1 MHDWQMTPEGARQ
14 VQRELAPMVSR
25 LNEVG
30 DVRLVAG
37 ADISAPDDGGVARA
51 AVVVLQYPELV
62 LVEKKVVER
71 AVTFPYVPG
80 LLSFREAPLVLAAC
94 QELDSDPDVILVDG
108 QGILHPRRM
117 GLASHLGLFLDK
129 PTIGCA
135 KSRLCG
141 RHAPVGA
148 EPGSCAEVIDDG
160 EVIGVALRTKAGTSP
175 LYVSIGNKVSLN
187 TAIDWVMW
195 CCRGARLPEP
205 ARLAHQ
211 AASGRA
217 RTA

>member
-1 MHDWQMTPEGARQ
+1 MTPEGARQ

-37 ADISAPDDGGVARA
+37 ADISAPDDGGVAWA

>member
-1 MHDWQMTPEGARQ
+1 M
-14 VQRELAPMVSR
+14 QRELAPMVSR
-25 LNEVG
+25 LNEVD

-37 ADISAPDDGGVARA
+37 ADISAPDGGGVARA

-141 RHAPVGA
+141 RHAPVGT
-148 EPGSCAEVIDDG
+148 ESGSCAEVIDEG
-160 EVIGVALRTKAGTSP
+160 EVIGVALRTKASTSP

-187 TAIDWVMW
+187 VAIDWVLR

-211 AASGRA
+211 AASGRS